1 MKTKKNKKGKK
12 TNNQNVVQAEQL
24 IQKQKSYNRED
35 AYKTLEIINGWIGNM
50 DAKISFALAF
60 VGILVGYIFS
70 NGMPQIFG
78 KIANVNKLSEL
89 SGVDIFAAVVVVLLY
104 VISFA
109 SIAKFC

>member
-1 MKTKKNKKGKK
+1 
-12 TNNQNVVQAEQL
+12 
-24 IQKQKSYNRED
+24 
-35 AYKTLEIINGWIGNM
+35 M

-104 VISFA
+104 GLYFLSAIVTTPLKINIFN
-109 SIAKFC
+109 FCIKNNIIHLMNRVYHNEFE